1 MPIIIIIITLPF
13 ISLVSFGVCIDA
25 DYYCGVSRGALHR
38 NMPQSKAERKATYFE
53 RLITYFEKFDKVLII
68 GIDNVGSN
76 QLQKLRQLLRKD
88 SEILMGKNTMIRKA
102 LRSHISKNPALEKL
116 LPHLVGNVGFIFTN
130 GDLKQVRE
138 KIAENRVPAAAKAGT
153 FAQSDVIIPAG
164 PTGMEPTM
172 TSFFQ
177 ALNIP
182 TKINKGQIE
191 IQSDVT
197 LLKEG
202 QRVGNSEQT
211 LLQKLN
217 IKPFK
222 YGASIQV
229 IYENGV
235 IYEPKVL
242 DIGEEEISQ
251 VTKEG
256 IHNIAAI
263 SLAIG
268 YPTQASIPYTI
279 ISSLK
284 NLFAVS
290 LASDYVMPQAAQLK
304 ELLDNP
310 EALAQMVVSAAPA
323 ISADASGGASKKEE
337 KQEQVQEEEEDED
350 LGLGLFD

>member
-1 MPIIIIIITLPF
+1 
-13 ISLVSFGVCIDA
+13 
-25 DYYCGVSRGALHR
+25 
-38 NMPQSKAERKATYFE
+38 MPQSRAERKASYFE
-53 RLITYFEKFDKVLII
+53 RIITYFEKFDKVLVI
-68 GIDNVGSN
+68 GVDNVGSN
-76 QLQKLRQLLRKD
+76 QLQKLRQALRKD
-88 SEILMGKNTMIRKA
+88 CEVLMGKNTMIRKA
-102 LRSHISKNPALEKL
+102 LKSHLSKNPALEKL

-153 FAQSDVIIPAG
+153 FAQCDVVIPAG

-222 YGASIQV
+222 YGAVIHV

-256 IHNIAAI
+256 IHNIAAV

-268 YPTQASIPYTI
+268 YPTQASVPYTI

-290 LASDYVMPQAAQLK
+290 LVSDYTMPQAVQLK
-304 ELLDNP
+304 DLLDNP
-310 EALAQMVVSAAPA
+310 DALAQMVVNVLPTGG
-323 ISADASGGASKKEE
+323 ASVGTGGASKQEE
-337 KQEQVQEEEEDED
+337 KQEQPQEEEEDED

>member
-1 MPIIIIIITLPF
+1 MSSTR
-13 ISLVSFGVCIDA
+13 A
-25 DYYCGVSRGALHR
+25 SRKRA
-38 NMPQSKAERKATYFE
+38 YFE
-53 RLITYFEKFDKVLII
+53 RIISYFEKYDKVLVV
-68 GIDNVGSN
+68 GVDNVGSN
-76 QLQKLRQLLRKD
+76 QLQKLRQSLRKD
-88 SEILMGKNTMIRKA
+88 SEVLMGKNTMIRKA
-102 LRSHISKNPALEKL
+102 LRGYLSKNPALEKL

-130 GDLKQVRE
+130 GDLKSVRE
-138 KIAENRVPAAAKAGT
+138 RISENKVPAAAKAGT
-153 FAQSDVIIPAG
+153 FAQSDVVIPAG

-191 IQSDVT
+191 IQHDVT

-222 YGASIQV
+222 YGAVIHV

-242 DIGEEEISQ
+242 DIGEEEIAK

-256 IHNIAAI
+256 ISNLAAI

-268 YPTQASIPYTI
+268 YPSQASAPYTI

-284 NLFAVS
+284 NLFAIS
-290 LASDYVMPQAAQLK
+290 LVSDYVMPQAVELK

-310 EALAQMVVSAAPA
+310 EALAQMVVNTAPA
-323 ISADASGGASKKEE
+323 MASNAADTTSKEVEE
-337 KQEQVQEEEEDED
+337 KAEEEEDED

>member
-1 MPIIIIIITLPF
+1 LHLCFHSTPN
-13 ISLVSFGVCIDA
+13 
-25 DYYCGVSRGALHR
+25 CGVTAHQS
-38 NMPQSKAERKATYFE
+38 MPLSKVDRKASYFE
-53 RLITYFEKFDKVLII
+53 RIITYFEKFDKVLVI
-68 GIDNVGSN
+68 GVDNVGSN
-76 QLQKLRQLLRKD
+76 QLQKLRQALRK
-88 SEILMGKNTMIRKA
+88 EGEVLMGKNTMIRKA
-102 LRSHISKNPALEKL
+102 LRGHLSKNPALEKI

-130 GDLKQVRE
+130 GDLKQIRE

-153 FAQSDVIIPAG
+153 FAQCDVVIPAG

-222 YGASIQV
+222 YGAVIHV

-256 IHNIAAI
+256 IHNIAAV

-268 YPTQASIPYTI
+268 YPTQASVPYTI

-290 LASDYVMPQAAQLK
+290 LISDYCMPQAAQLK

-310 EALAQMVVSAAPA
+310 EALAQMVMSAAPSVGA
-323 ISADASGGASKKEE
+323 ATGGASKQEE
-337 KQEQVQEEEEDED
+337 KQEQKQQEEEEEDED

>member
-1 MPIIIIIITLPF
+1 
-13 ISLVSFGVCIDA
+13 
-25 DYYCGVSRGALHR
+25 
-38 NMPQSKAERKATYFE
+38 MPQSRADRKASYFD
-53 RLITYFEKFDKVLII
+53 RIITYFEKFDKVLVI
-68 GIDNVGSN
+68 GVDNVGSN
-76 QLQKLRQLLRKD
+76 QLQKLRQSLRKD
-88 SEILMGKNTMIRKA
+88 CEVLMGKNTMIRKA
-102 LRSHISKNPALEKL
+102 LRGHLSKNPALEKL
-116 LPHLVGNVGFIFTN
+116 LPHLVGNVGFIFTS
-130 GDLKQVRE
+130 GDLKQIRE

-153 FAQSDVIIPAG
+153 FAQCDVVIPAG

-222 YGASIQV
+222 YGAVIQV

-256 IHNIAAI
+256 IHNIAAV

-290 LASDYVMPQAAQLK
+290 LVSEYTMPQAVQLK
-304 ELLDNP
+304 DLLDNP
-310 EALAQMVVSAAPA
+310 EALAQMVVVNAVPNASA
-323 ISADASGGASKKEE
+323 GGVSRTEE
-337 KQEQVQEEEEDED
+337 KQEQAQQQEEEEEEDED